1 MGRAGGW
8 LCLVKLALCLGVQVS
23 VRAQIGPPSPI
34 GPQPSTPPRQD
45 NRGAIQGPVDA
56 RWEPWIQDLQDRKLL
71 VRAIRIVDVT
81 GDPRGVAMAAEAA
94 DPLVRS
100 LETRV
105 GRAFEARLVSSD
117 CVNLWHERRLVVT
130 GMVQEVDGEVV
141 VVFRIDR
148 RVQIHERIEFRGL
161 GHLDLATAE
170 SLLGITADRPVT
182 STEAEAMRKVL
193 LGRYHRDGY
202 PFCSIRLLEEG
213 VAPNELASER
223 KDILPRRLIIQI
235 DEGERVHIR
244 NIHVIGNYS
253 FAAEPIMGM
262 FGTADYLL
270 RESHIQSDP
279 ARGWS
284 KGGPYS
290 REVLEEDLDR
300 LRLFYRSNGFLDATV
315 DLASAVFT
323 DDRTGV
329 DVTFLV
335 NEGVRYRISSVQIQH
350 IDNRNNP
357 TAAAPLYSPEEL
369 LKQLK
374 TKPGD
379 FYDHAR
385 QRRDNQALQDFYGHR
400 GHPPSS
406 YPGMQYDPAACRVP
420 FPPQE
425 IYGANFEVS
434 LIYQVFEG
442 EPKHLRDVLIRGNQF
457 TRDAVIRQRI
467 RVKPG
472 ERIDMRNVDRSLRN
486 LEQTRYFNDPVTMR
500 GPRLQFEPVAGST
513 DQLDLAVDLQDG
525 STGELRWGLSYGS
538 GQGPQARIEFNKR
551 NFDISNL
558 PSSANPVTVLSEM
571 IDNKAFHGGGQ
582 TLNLLLAPGTR
593 FSQFRTVWFDPDA
606 FSMYEDPIDLR
617 VVGQRM
623 LRLLPDGYTQD
634 TLGAEVGL
642 GRTFYDRLN
651 LSFAVRHDTVEI
663 RDLAG
668 NATVLAYDAEGQTE
682 LRGMRVMARYRDY
695 DDFARP
701 TSGFEW
707 GLTGEL
713 VGGFLGGDESLTKI
727 THNAQ
732 AFIPLRENAQGHR
745 TVLRLEHFFGLAR
758 AFGRSDDVFLTERFY
773 MGAWNLRGF
782 SFRRAGPSQFGRPV
796 GGEAIYTAT
805 AEVGFPLLATR
816 MENDVRDR
824 EVLRWVAFTDIG
836 LLGLAIDDP
845 TFGQL
850 RGSYGVG
857 LRIEVPRLEWPIALD
872 LAWPWRYESTD
883 DRRQFYFTIGSRF

>member
-1 MGRAGGW
+1 M
-8 LCLVKLALCLGVQVS
+8 S
-23 VRAQIGPPSPI
+23 VHAQIGPPSPVVPPPA
-34 GPQPSTPPRQD
+34 GPQQKD
-45 NRGAIQGPVDA
+45 GRGAPLGPVDI
-56 RWEPWIQDLQDRKLL
+56 RWDPLVQDLQDRKLA
-71 VRAIRIVDVT
+71 VRAIRIVDAT
-81 GDPRGVAMAAEAA
+81 EDPRGVAMAAETA
-94 DPLVRS
+94 DSLVRS

-105 GRAFEARLVSSD
+105 GRQFEARLVSAD

-130 GMVQEVDGEVV
+130 GLVQEVDGEVV

-161 GHLDLATAE
+161 VHLDKATAE

-193 LGRYHRDGY
+193 LARYHRDGY
-202 PFCSIRLLEEG
+202 PFCSIRLIEEG
-213 VAPNELASER
+213 VAPSELASER
-223 KDILPRRLIIQI
+223 KDIVPKRLVIQI
-235 DEGERVHIR
+235 DEGERVFIR
-244 NIHVIGNYS
+244 NVQVIGNHS
-253 FAAEPIMGM
+253 FAAEPLLGT
-262 FGTADYLL
+262 FGTEDYLL

-284 KGGPYS
+284 SGGPYS

-315 DLASAVFT
+315 DLASTVFT
-323 DDRTGV
+323 DDRKGV

-335 NEGVRYRISSVQIQH
+335 VEGERYRIRSVEVQH
-350 IDNRNNP
+350 TDINGRP
-357 TAAAPLYSPEEL
+357 TSATPLYSSKEL
-369 LKQLK
+369 LEQIK

-379 FYDHAR
+379 YYDHAR
-385 QRRDNQALQDFYGHR
+385 QRRDNQALQDFYGRR
-400 GHPPSS
+400 GHPPAS
-406 YPGMQYDPAACRVP
+406 YPGMQLDPAGCRVP

-425 IYGANFEVS
+425 VYSANHEVS
-434 LIYQVFEG
+434 LVYEVFEG
-442 EPKHLRDVLIRGNQF
+442 EPKHLRDVVIRGNQF
-457 TRDAVIRQRI
+457 TRDAVIRQRVRI
-467 RVKPG
+467 KPG
-472 ERIDMRNVDRSLRN
+472 QRIDMREIDRSLRN
-486 LEQTRYFNDPVTMR
+486 LEQTRYFMDPATMR
-500 GPRLQFEPVAGST
+500 GPRFQFEPVADAS

-525 STGELRWGLSYGS
+525 STGELRWGVSYGS

-551 NFDISNL
+551 NFDLANL

-593 FSQFRTVWFDPDA
+593 FSQFRLAWFDPDI

-617 VVGQRM
+617 LAGQRM
-623 LRLLPDGYTQD
+623 LRILPDGYTQD
-634 TLGAEVGL
+634 TLGAEIAL
-642 GRTFYDRLN
+642 GRTFFDVFN
-651 LSFAVRHDTVEI
+651 INFALRHDTVEV

-682 LRGMRVMARYRDY
+682 LRGARVMARYRDL
-695 DDFARP
+695 DDLRRP
-701 TSGFEW
+701 SSGYEL
-707 GLTGEL
+707 GLTAEL
-713 VGGFLGGDESLTKI
+713 VGGLFGGGESLTKF

-732 AFIPLRENAQGHR
+732 IYFPLRENDQGHR
-745 TVLRLEHFFGLAR
+745 TVLRLEQFFGVAT
-758 AFGRSDDVFLTERFY
+758 AFGQSDDVFLTERFY
-773 MGAWNLRGF
+773 MGAFNLRGF

-805 AEVGFPLLATR
+805 AEIGFPLLATR

-824 EVLRWVAFTDIG
+824 EVLRWVAFTDVG

-850 RGSYGVG
+850 RGSCGVG
-857 LRIEVPRLEWPIALD
+857 LRIEVPYLEWPIALD

-883 DRRQFYFTIGSRF
+883 DRRQFYFTFGTR